1 MALDGINGGNEY
13 PKGYLDAI
21 ENETFKRIDK
31 ERGNDDEKIQI
42 NEVLTDLNIPS
53 LLSGQ
58 SQKDAAKLSKLTQNL
73 PEILAKYAGDD
84 GVFSAQEFADFINGA
99 EWSAVMDAWHASTG
113 KAKMEMQWIDAAQ
126 TSFHDGH
133 VTKVEV
139 KAGILNDLAY
149 QGIDVDTQQ
158 IEALIDKYAG
168 EDGTFTLEEYQKM
181 KQDPKYKAF
190 IEQYNVAPWFDPFEN
205 SDENNTGFK
214 HTA

>member
-31 ERGNDDEKIQI
+31 ERGNDDGKIQI

-84 GVFSAQEFADFINGA
+84 GATTTDQVYSSAGWCGHVYLMNNG
-99 EWSAVMDAWHASTG
+99 WVMD
-113 KAKMEMQWIDAAQ
+113 
-126 TSFHDGH
+126 
-133 VTKVEV
+133 
-139 KAGILNDLAY
+139 Y
-149 QGIDVDTQQ
+149 
-158 IEALIDKYAG
+158 
-168 EDGTFTLEEYQKM
+168 
-181 KQDPKYKAF
+181 
-190 IEQYNVAPWFDPFEN
+190 
-205 SDENNTGFK
+205 
-214 HTA
+214 